1 MLNEKQIRMEVG
13 EILDTYCKECF
24 LQAYFRKEYGKKKAQ
39 TFCIKQC
46 TVGQKLKMYGDQ
58 LSK

>member
-1 MLNEKQIRMEVG
+1 MNDKKIRMEVG
-13 EILDTYCKECF
+13 EILDTYCKDCF
-24 LQAYFRKEYGKKKAQ
+24 LQAYFRKELGKKKAQ

-46 TVGQKLKMYGDQ
+46 TVGQKLKAYGDQ